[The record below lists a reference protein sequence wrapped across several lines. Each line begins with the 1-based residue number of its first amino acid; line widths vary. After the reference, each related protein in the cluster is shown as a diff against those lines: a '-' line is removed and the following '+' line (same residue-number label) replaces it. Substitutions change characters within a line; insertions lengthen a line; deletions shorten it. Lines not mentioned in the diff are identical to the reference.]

1 MAHLRHANR
10 ALHRPEVR
18 VCQRNIHRLQRER
31 VPHLAPVGRD
41 HVGGG
46 WQPGG
51 ATELRHHFTSGE
63 PLLCAARIFRIGQ
76 HAFKLLTDF
85 YRLIKRPGTVRIQRD
100 ARLRE
105 ALRQRGDRLCFFFT
119 RQYTAFQL
127 EVIKAIFFIR
137 GFRQAH
143 YRVRG
148 HRFIVTH
155 TIPVAFFVRLALVR
169 QRGEFAVADK
179 EQVAEHFHFAALLAV
194 AQQGGDIDAKML
206 AQQIQHRGFNARDH
220 MDSGAQ
226 IKRLQTTA
234 TRITIG
240 KGRTHA
246 SQHIFVLAQRFTHH
260 QRNGVLQRFTDLL
273 PARDFTD
280 TGMP

>member
-1 MAHLRHANR
+1 MHRQRVITRPQAVFLVQLMRFHDLVHIQLYAQTRRSRNLYHTAFDFKRLFGQALVALLPDPVGVDGGNVARRGSRHVGEHRQRDVEVVVGVRAPGQAELMAHLRHANR

-18 VCQRNIHRLQRER
+18 VCQRNVHRLQRER
-31 VPHLAPVGRD
+31 VPHLTPVGRD

-63 PLLCAARIFRIGQ
+63 PLLCTARIFRIGQ

-119 RQYTAFQL
+119 RQYAAFQL

-137 GFRQAH
+137 GFR
-143 YRVRG
+143 
-148 HRFIVTH
+148 
-155 TIPVAFFVRLALVR
+155 
-169 QRGEFAVADK
+169 
-179 EQVAEHFHFAALLAV
+179 
-194 AQQGGDIDAKML
+194 
-206 AQQIQHRGFNARDH
+206 
-220 MDSGAQ
+220 
-226 IKRLQTTA
+226 
-234 TRITIG
+234 
-240 KGRTHA
+240 
-246 SQHIFVLAQRFTHH
+246 
-260 QRNGVLQRFTDLL
+260 
-273 PARDFTD
+273 
-280 TGMP
+280 

>member
-18 VCQRNIHRLQRER
+18 VCQRNVHRLQRER

-51 ATELRHHFTSGE
+51 ATELRHHFTSRE
-63 PLLCAARIFRIGQ
+63 PLLCAARIFRVGQ
-76 HAFKLLTDF
+76 HAFELLTDF
-85 YRLIKRPGTVRIQRD
+85 DRLIKGPGTVRIQRD

-105 ALRQRGDRLCFFFT
+105 ALRQRGNRLSFFFT
-119 RQYTAFQL
+119 RQYAAFQL

-137 GFRQAH
+137 GFSQAH
-143 YRVRG
+143 HRIRG

-194 AQQGGDIDAKML
+194 AQQGGDIDAQML
-206 AQQIQHRGFNARDH
+206 A
-220 MDSGAQ
+220 
-226 IKRLQTTA
+226 
-234 TRITIG
+234 
-240 KGRTHA
+240 
-246 SQHIFVLAQRFTHH
+246 
-260 QRNGVLQRFTDLL
+260 
-273 PARDFTD
+273 
-280 TGMP
+280 

>member
-18 VCQRNIHRLQRER
+18 VCQRNVHRLQRER
-31 VPHLAPVGRD
+31 VPHLTPVGRD

-51 ATELRHHFTSGE
+51 ATELRHYFTSGE
-63 PLLCAARIFRIGQ
+63 PLLGAARIFRVGQ

-85 YRLIKRPGTVRIQRD
+85 DRLIKRPGTVRIQRD

-119 RQYTAFQL
+119 RQYAAFQL

-143 YRVRG
+143 HRVRG

-169 QRGEFAVADK
+169 QRGEFAIADK

-194 AQQGGDIDAKML
+194 AQQGGDIDAQML

-240 KGRTHA
+240 KGRAHA